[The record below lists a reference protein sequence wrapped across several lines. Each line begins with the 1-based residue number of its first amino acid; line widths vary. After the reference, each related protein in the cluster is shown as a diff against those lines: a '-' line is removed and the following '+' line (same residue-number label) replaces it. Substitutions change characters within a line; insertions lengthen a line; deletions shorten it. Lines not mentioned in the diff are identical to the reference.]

1 MEGVR
6 YVTSLMR
13 AALLPKAG
21 GGEGEGEGEGV
32 CQLCEVVNA
41 NFLRLAI
48 HQA

>member
-21 GGEGEGEGEGV
+21 GGEGEGEGV